1 MDNGGDEIFIGDTA
15 PKRVKAYVLENNE
28 WRDTGTGFCVG
39 HLEKNEINDEDSN
52 GELRA
57 FLVVNNEDALE
68 QVLLKSRLE
77 GNIEY
82 QRQEETLIVW
92 KDLAGHDIAL
102 SFEESIGCD
111 VLCEFIVQV
120 QRKLESN
127 ISLVAVKST
136 DNGIGSV
143 HEIITGPVTLPSR
156 DWQQDENSLLEALRI
171 LNENVA
177 FEFLKNETVEFVL
190 STNYL
195 DILINHFHEAERLR
209 LPKNLLLLGN
219 IVKTL
224 ILYNQR
230 DILEQMADDDRVMG
244 IVGTLEYDTEFPTSK
259 ANHRKCLNS
268 YGPGFKE
275 VIPIDNADL
284 KAVIKKCFRLQFLKD
299 VVLVRFL
306 DDHNFN
312 LIIDIILDL
321 ETCIVDFLQ
330 VDPFLD
336 KLMELYDDQNEFGKR
351 YSETELNEK
360 RKDGIKLLHQCVQ
373 MSKSLDPVD
382 KSKFYKT
389 LVRKP
394 LFKVL
399 DYAFRV
405 ETDDSVRILATDTI
419 ITIIEHDILLIHSVQ
434 NEKKHYETN
443 GQSKQGHQHGSQ
455 QSENEKPITKDMS
468 LLLILSTILLTDK
481 SPGLKEQVAQAL
493 NTLLHPEGCFG
504 AGNEFED
511 SPPHNGK
518 VGTDFI
524 SELNYDLQMSPEE
537 MEKNVRYLDS
547 PTDTST
553 DLLIVEYFSN
563 FYSQVAPVLFKPLMG
578 KNSHPPN
585 NELQGR
591 DNSSL
596 IHLVKFVSFIC
607 TEHDRRLSRQFVL
620 ENGLLD
626 SVSELIKPSH
636 SLQLRLTA
644 VRCFKNILCLDD
656 DYYHRYMIS
665 KELYESIFNLLEE
678 NLYEDNLAN
687 SCIQDF
693 FKIISVNCLSVRE
706 EVGLT
711 ATESYVVFR
720 TTNFTLLKTH
730 LVEKYGPILEKARYI
745 RFVNDLLRY
754 HREQTTSENLSGN
767 EPISSSMDA
776 GEPTDDGNKST
787 KRPNSELDPQS
798 SEDSAPPTR
807 ERNVTFKGALD
818 KFNGV
823 EPSSSAIFGEIMKE

>member
-1 MDNGGDEIFIGDTA
+1 MYNGGDEIFIGDTT

-39 HLEKNEINDEDSN
+39 RLEKSDVENDDA
-52 GELRA
+52 LHA
-57 FLVVNNEDALE
+57 FLVVNNEDAPE
-68 QVLLKSRLE
+68 EVLLKSRLE

-92 KDLAGHDIAL
+92 KDLTGHDIAL
-102 SFEESIGCD
+102 SFEESVGCD
-111 VLCEFIVQV
+111 VLCEFVVQV
-120 QRKLESN
+120 QRKLEPN

-136 DNGIGSV
+136 DNGVGSV

-156 DWQQDENSLLEALRI
+156 DWKQDETSLLEALRI

-177 FEFLKNETVEFVL
+177 FDFLKNETIEFVL
-190 STNYL
+190 RTNYL
-195 DILINHFHEAERLR
+195 DILIKHFYESERQR
-209 LPKNLLLLGN
+209 LPRDLLLLGS

-230 DILEQMADDDRVMG
+230 DILEQMVADDRIMG
-244 IVGTLEYDTEFPTSK
+244 IVGILEYDTEFPTSK
-259 ANHRKCLNS
+259 ANHRECLDS

-275 VIPIDNADL
+275 VIPIDNTDL
-284 KAVIKKCFRLQFLKD
+284 KAIIKKCFRLQFLKD

-312 LIIDIILDL
+312 LIVDIILDL

-336 KLMELYDDQNEFGKR
+336 KLMELYDDDKKFKDEFPENE
-351 YSETELNEK
+351 LPEK
-360 RKDGIKLLHQCVQ
+360 RKGGIKLLHQCVQ
-373 MSKSLDPVD
+373 MSKGLDPID

-434 NEKKHYETN
+434 HEKKHHEASGIQKQQ
-443 GQSKQGHQHGSQ
+443 GQS
-455 QSENEKPITKDMS
+455 SEDGKPTAKDMS

-504 AGNEFED
+504 TESDFDD
-511 SPPHNGK
+511 SPPRNGR
-518 VGTDFI
+518 GSTDFI
-524 SELNYDLQMSPEE
+524 SDFNYDLQMTPEE
-537 MEKNVRYLDS
+537 MEGNVGYLNGASGTS
-547 PTDTST
+547 P
-553 DLLIVEYFSN
+553 DLLMVEYFSN
-563 FYSQVAPVLFKPLMG
+563 FYSQVAPILFAPLIR
-578 KNSHPPN
+578 KNGNPPA

-596 IHLVKFVSFIC
+596 IHLVKFVSFTC

-620 ENGLLD
+620 EHGLLD
-626 SVSELIKPSH
+626 SVSELIGPSH

-644 VRCFKNILCLDD
+644 VRCLKNIMCLDD
-656 DYYHRYMIS
+656 DYYYRYMIS
-665 KELYESIFNLLEE
+665 KELFKPILGLLEE

-693 FKIISVNCLSVRE
+693 FKIIASNCLNVRE
-706 EVGLT
+706 EVGLS
-711 ATESYVVFR
+711 AYSYIVFK

-730 LVEKYGPILEKARYI
+730 LIEKYGSLLEKTRYI
-745 RFVNDLLRY
+745 KFVDDLLRY
-754 HREQTTSENLSGN
+754 HEEQTISEENFIRIKPRSG
-767 EPISSSMDA
+767 SMGA
-776 GEPTDDGNKST
+776 GDPTDEDNKSA
-787 KRPNSELDPQS
+787 KRPHSELDPHGLQ
-798 SEDSAPPTR
+798 DSDPSMG
-807 ERNVTFKGALD
+807 ERSVTFKRALD
-818 KFNGV
+818 KFNRV
-823 EPSSSAIFGEIMKE
+823 DSSSSAIFGEILRE

>member
-1 MDNGGDEIFIGDTA
+1 MYNGGDEIFIGDTT

-39 HLEKNEINDEDSN
+39 RLEKNDIQEDDN
-52 GELRA
+52 RLRA
-57 FLVVNNEDALE
+57 FLVVNNEDAPE
-68 QVLLKSRLE
+68 EILLKSRLE

-102 SFEESIGCD
+102 SFEESVGCD

-120 QRKLESN
+120 QRKLEHN

-136 DNGIGSV
+136 ENGVGSV

-156 DWQQDENSLLEALRI
+156 DWKQDEHSLLEALRI

-190 STNYL
+190 RTDYL
-195 DILINHFHEAERLR
+195 DILIKHFHECEQQK
-209 LPKNLLLLGN
+209 LPRDLLLLGS

-230 DILEQMADDDRVMG
+230 DILEQMVDDDKIMG
-244 IVGTLEYDTEFPTSK
+244 IVGILEYDTEFPTSR
-259 ANHRKCLNS
+259 ANHRQCLDS

-284 KAVIKKCFRLQFLKD
+284 KTIIKKCFRLQFLKD

-312 LIIDIILDL
+312 LIVDIILDL

-336 KLMELYDDQNEFGKR
+336 KLMELYDDDKNFEDSFQK
-351 YSETELNEK
+351 ELPEK
-360 RKDGIKLLHQCVQ
+360 RKCGIKLLHQCVQ
-373 MSKSLDPVD
+373 MSKGLDPID

-389 LVRKP
+389 LVRRP

-434 NEKKHYETN
+434 HEKKYHEAN
-443 GQSKQGHQHGSQ
+443 ESQ
-455 QSENEKPITKDMS
+455 KPQNHDSDDGKPTTKDMS

-493 NTLLHPEGCFG
+493 NTLLHPEGCFS
-504 AGNEFED
+504 AESDFDD
-511 SPPHNGK
+511 SPPRNGQ
-518 VGTDFI
+518 GSTDFI
-524 SELNYDLQMSPEE
+524 SDFNYDLHVGSADV
-537 MEKNVRYLDS
+537 EKNPRLLNDGSETS
-547 PTDTST
+547 PDF
-553 DLLIVEYFSN
+553 LLVEYFSN
-563 FYSQVAPVLFKPLMG
+563 FYSQVAPILFAPLIRTNG
-578 KNSHPPN
+578 NPPAS
-585 NELQGR
+585 ELQGR

-607 TEHDRRLSRQFVL
+607 SEHDRRLSRQFVL

-626 SVSELIKPSH
+626 SVSELIAPSH

-644 VRCFKNILCLDD
+644 VRCFKNIMCLDD
-656 DYYHRYMIS
+656 DYYQRYMIS
-665 KELYESIFNLLEE
+665 KELFKPIIGLLEE

-693 FKIISVNCLSVRE
+693 FKIIASNCLSVRE

-711 ATESYVVFR
+711 AYSYVVFK

-730 LVEKYGPILEKARYI
+730 LIEKYGPLLEKTRYI
-745 RFVNDLLRY
+745 RFVEDLLRY
-754 HREQTTSENLSGN
+754 HQEQKNSEENYVKIKPRSG
-767 EPISSSMDA
+767 SMGTGD
-776 GEPTDDGNKST
+776 PTDDDNKSA
-787 KRPNSELDPQS
+787 KRPHSDLDPQGL
-798 SEDSAPPTR
+798 EDSDPSMG
-807 ERNVTFKGALD
+807 EQSVTFKRALD
-818 KFNGV
+818 KFNRV
-823 EPSSSAIFGEIMKE
+823 EPSSSAIFGEILRE

>member
-1 MDNGGDEIFIGDTA
+1 MHKGGDEIFIGDTT
-15 PKRVKAYVLENNE
+15 PKRVKAYILENNE

-39 HLEKNEINDEDSN
+39 RLEKENIEGDD
-52 GELRA
+52 GLHA
-57 FLVVNNEDALE
+57 FLVVNNENAPE
-68 QVLLKSRLE
+68 EVLLKSRLE

-92 KDLAGHDIAL
+92 KDLADHDIAL

-120 QRKLESN
+120 QKQLEYN
-127 ISLVAVKST
+127 ISLVAVKSM
-136 DNGIGSV
+136 DNGAGSV

-156 DWQQDENSLLEALRI
+156 DLKQDENSLLEALRI
-171 LNENVA
+171 FNENVA

-190 STNYL
+190 RSNYL
-195 DILINHFHEAERLR
+195 DILIKNFYESERQR
-209 LPKNLLLLGN
+209 LPRDLLLLGS

-230 DILEQMADDDRVMG
+230 DVLEQMVDDDKIMG
-244 IVGTLEYDTEFPTSK
+244 IVGILEYDTEFPTSK
-259 ANHRKCLNS
+259 ANHRKCLDS

-275 VIPIDNADL
+275 VIPIDNTDL
-284 KAVIKKCFRLQFLKD
+284 KTIIKKCFRLHFLKD

-306 DDHNFN
+306 DDHNFD
-312 LIIDIILDL
+312 LIVDIILDL

-336 KLMELYDDQNEFGKR
+336 KLMELYDDDKKFK
-351 YSETELNEK
+351 SELPEDELSDK
-360 RKDGIKLLHQCVQ
+360 RKSGIKLLHQCVQ
-373 MSKSLDPVD
+373 MSKNLDPID

-399 DYAFRV
+399 DYAFQV
-405 ETDDSVRILATDTI
+405 ETDDNVRILATDTI
-419 ITIIEHDILLIHSVQ
+419 ITIIEHDILLIHNVQ
-434 NEKKHYETN
+434 HEKKYHEVSELREQP
-443 GQSKQGHQHGSQ
+443 GQD
-455 QSENEKPITKDMS
+455 SEEAKPNTKDMS

-504 AGNEFED
+504 PESDFDD
-511 SPPHNGK
+511 SPPHNSGSNS
-518 VGTDFI
+518 DFV
-524 SELNYDLQMSPEE
+524 SDFNYELPLSAEE
-537 MEKNVRYLDS
+537 MEKNAGNEVN
-547 PTDTST
+547 P
-553 DLLIVEYFSN
+553 DLLMIEYFTN
-563 FYSQVAPVLFKPLMG
+563 FYIRVAPILFAPLIRA
-578 KNSHPPN
+578 NNNPPP

-591 DNSSL
+591 DNISL

-607 TEHDRRLSRQFVL
+607 SEHDRRLSRQFVL

-626 SVSELIKPSH
+626 SVSELIEPSN

-644 VRCFKNILCLDD
+644 VRCFKNIMCLDD
-656 DYYHRYMIS
+656 EYYHRYMIS
-665 KELYESIFNLLEE
+665 KDLFRPILGLLEE

-693 FKIISVNCLSVRE
+693 FKIIASSCLSVRD
-706 EVGLT
+706 EVDT
-711 ATESYVVFR
+711 ATQSFVTFR

-730 LVEKYGPILEKARYI
+730 LIEKYGALLERARYI
-745 RFVNDLLRY
+745 KFVDDLFRY
-754 HREQTTSENLSGN
+754 HQEQNNSKENF
-767 EPISSSMDA
+767 E
-776 GEPTDDGNKST
+776 ET
-787 KRPNSELDPQS
+787 RPNS
-798 SEDSAPPTR
+798 R
-807 ERNVTFKGALD
+807 
-818 KFNGV
+818 
-823 EPSSSAIFGEIMKE
+823 